1 MSCDAPDRPEAH
13 PEPERKESVVIGGI
27 PASPSVETGGGARDL
42 RTILAVQALRALLY
56 GFGSILIGA
65 ELAHAGYSKA
75 KVGLVL
81 TAMLA
86 GFAVMSVGVG
96 TRGDR
101 VGRRRLYAGL
111 LFLMA
116 GAGTVFAVT
125 TWLPALIIAALT
137 GTISV
142 EANESGPITSLEQA
156 MIPQTTAGLAWR
168 NRAFA
173 RYNAIAYLFGSFGA
187 LAAGGPDFFRR
198 YFPALPASQRF
209 LLAFPVIGVA
219 AAFLALRLSPQLER
233 GEELT
238 VQKRFPLVRSKRTV
252 ARLSALFAVDSF
264 GGGFVVN
271 TFIVYWFITKFHT
284 SAEVMGLVFFVAG
297 LLQAGSSIA
306 AGWLGNRIGLLNT
319 MVFTHLPSNV
329 LLILVPFMPSLG
341 LAVAML
347 LARFAISQMDVPAR
361 QAYVVS
367 VVDPGER
374 TAAASY
380 TNTARYIVRPGGS
393 ALGGWLTGIWLAAPF
408 VASGTL
414 KIAYDLAIYA
424 SFRRLRESD

>member
-1 MSCDAPDRPEAH
+1 MTTCARLEAWRRISRGRVRTGSVFMVSSLRRPLVPCSSRPAERRSFIMSCDAPDRPEAH

-125 TWLPALIIAALT
+125 TWLPALIIAGLT

-142 EANESGPITSLEQA
+142 EANESGPIT
-156 MIPQTTAGLAWR
+156 I
-168 NRAFA
+168 
-173 RYNAIAYLFGSFGA
+173 
-187 LAAGGPDFFRR
+187 
-198 YFPALPASQRF
+198 
-209 LLAFPVIGVA
+209 
-219 AAFLALRLSPQLER
+219 
-233 GEELT
+233 
-238 VQKRFPLVRSKRTV
+238 
-252 ARLSALFAVDSF
+252 
-264 GGGFVVN
+264 
-271 TFIVYWFITKFHT
+271 
-284 SAEVMGLVFFVAG
+284 
-297 LLQAGSSIA
+297 
-306 AGWLGNRIGLLNT
+306 
-319 MVFTHLPSNV
+319 
-329 LLILVPFMPSLG
+329 
-341 LAVAML
+341 
-347 LARFAISQMDVPAR
+347 
-361 QAYVVS
+361 
-367 VVDPGER
+367 
-374 TAAASY
+374 
-380 TNTARYIVRPGGS
+380 
-393 ALGGWLTGIWLAAPF
+393 
-408 VASGTL
+408 
-414 KIAYDLAIYA
+414 
-424 SFRRLRESD
+424 